1 MNLTLSTKAK
11 EAIKVSLAMVLVY
24 GIALKVNWMNPSWAG
39 FAVAMI
45 ALATAGQSIH
55 KGLLRIAGTI
65 PGAVMALVILSL
77 ASQSRWTFVLLASSW
92 IFFATYMMI
101 VDKER
106 SYMWNVAGFVCLIIL
121 VSGPTS
127 SEDAFRHAVYRSLET
142 VMGVVVYTLI
152 SVFLWPR
159 TNAGAIKKASEELV
173 ATQARL
179 INTGRDIMIG
189 RRDKE
194 NLAELYTQ
202 EVQQLGQVAAA
213 LQAEGSESYEVHALK
228 DQWDRFHSISGQLM
242 EAIDRWG
249 TGFAQLSGIDINA
262 VISGLPAFF
271 GELDERFENI
281 QQMLGNTA
289 SSKDARGVQLT
300 IDHKALQSLPSLE
313 RAALADAS
321 KNLQR
326 IEKLS
331 GSMLECVSELN
342 GECLA
347 AGDSGITKPHQ
358 EKRKGFALPV
368 IDLDHLKGAGFAA
381 ITVFIGFCVWIFFDP
396 PGHAGWFEFSGII
409 AMAMAAMQQFKP
421 SMLGKPLLLA
431 SAMCLGVYVFIMP
444 DLSTFLGLGSLLFVL
459 VFITAYFFTGL
470 ARVAG
475 MVAIINEISI
485 QNPQSYNFAAMANA
499 LVYMLLVFFFLM
511 LLSYLLGSSRPEKV
525 VLKLCQRYFRS
536 VEYLIQLHMRSGSHE
551 GSWFRPWR
559 EDFHRYEI
567 RTLPGKIAAWGR
579 AIDHKLFPANSQQ
592 QVQALV
598 TSLEM
603 LSIRVEML
611 LEAGEG
617 IREHELIASTKVEIQ
632 PWINKIQLAFKTW
645 SQHPETFAGKNTD
658 LQSRLTEAL
667 NVLEGRI
674 DKILEQQDTSSLT
687 EVDGERYFRLLGGL
701 RGVSEASVAYAGIA
715 GEIDWLQWREEKF
728 S

>member
-1 MNLTLSTKAK
+1 MNLTLSIKAK
-11 EAIKVSLAMVLVY
+11 EAIKVSLAMVMAY
-24 GIALKVNWMNPSWAG
+24 GIALEVNWMNPSWAG

-77 ASQSRWTFVLLASSW
+77 ASQSRWAFVLLTSAW

-127 SEDAFRHAVYRSLET
+127 SEDAFQHAVYRSLET
-142 VMGVVVYTLI
+142 IMGVVVYTLI

-159 TNAGAIKKASEELV
+159 TNAGAIKKASSELV
-173 ATQARL
+173 ATQAKRL
-179 INTGRDIMIG
+179 KAGRDIMIG
-189 RRDKE
+189 KGDKE
-194 NLAELYTQ
+194 KFVELHTQ

-213 LQAEGSESYEVHALK
+213 LQAEGSESYEIHALK
-228 DQWDRFHSISGQLM
+228 DQWNWFYSLSGKLVG
-242 EAIDRWG
+242 AIDSWG
-249 TGFAQLSGIDINA
+249 TGLTQLSAIDINT
-262 VISGLPAFF
+262 IIPDLPAFF
-271 GELDERFENI
+271 EELERRFENI
-281 QQMLGNTA
+281 QQMLDNAA
-289 SSKDARGVQLT
+289 SSKDAGPLQLT
-300 IDHKALQSLPSLE
+300 IDSKALQSLLSLD
-313 RAALADAS
+313 RAALADA
-321 KNLQR
+321 KKDLQN
-326 IEKLS
+326 IESLS
-331 GSMLECVSELN
+331 RSILECVSELN
-342 GECLA
+342 GESVA
-347 AGDSGITKPHQ
+347 AVDSGISKPHQ
-358 EKRKGFALPV
+358 EKTRSFALPV
-368 IDLDHLKGAGFAA
+368 IDLDHLRGAGFAA
-381 ITVFIGFCVWIFFDP
+381 ITVFTGFCVWIFFDP

-409 AMAMAAMQQFKP
+409 AMAMAATQQFKP

-431 SAMCLGVYVFIMP
+431 SALCLGVYVFVMP
-444 DLSTFLGLGSLLFVL
+444 DLSTFFGLGSLLFVL

-470 ARVAG
+470 ARLAG

-499 LVYMLLVFFFLM
+499 LVYMLLVFFFLF

-536 VEYLIQLHMRSGSHE
+536 VEYLVQRHIPRDSEGGSRF
-551 GSWFRPWR
+551 WVWR
-559 EDFHRYEI
+559 ENFHRYEI
-567 RTLPGKIAAWGR
+567 KTLPGKIAAWGR
-579 AIDHKLFPANSQQ
+579 SIDHTLFPANSQQ
-592 QVQALV
+592 QVQSLV
-598 TSLEM
+598 TSLTV
-603 LSIRVEML
+603 LSLRVETL
-611 LEAGEG
+611 LEAGADV
-617 IREHELIASTKVEIQ
+617 REHELIEETKAEIQ
-632 PWINKIQLAFKTW
+632 PWIDKIQLAFKTW
-645 SQHPETFAGKNTD
+645 SQHPETSAAKNTD

-667 NVLEGRI
+667 NMLEGRI

-687 EVDGERYFRLLGGL
+687 GVDGERYFRLLGGL

-715 GEIDWLQWREEKF
+715 DKIDWLQWREEKF